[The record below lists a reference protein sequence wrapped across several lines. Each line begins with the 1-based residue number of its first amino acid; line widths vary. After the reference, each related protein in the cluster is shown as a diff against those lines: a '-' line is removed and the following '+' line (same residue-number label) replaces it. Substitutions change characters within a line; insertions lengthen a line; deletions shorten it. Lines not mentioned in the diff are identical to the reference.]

1 MSIEKFFTDQY
12 YKQANLI
19 WLLIPLSLI
28 NYFIYYLRTSFYKFN
43 IFKQK
48 KLPVTTIVVGNLIV
62 GGSGKTQLVIYLA
75 KLLKK
80 NNINVGIISRGYKG
94 RFKNTIEVFDSSNA
108 LDVGDEALLLKQKLN
123 IPVFISRSRF
133 EAGNAL
139 IKKYSETDVIISDD
153 GLQHKSLFFDHK
165 ILIND
170 DRYVTN
176 HLLLPAGPFREPLSK
191 IRDNDILVLSNSF
204 ESKKDFFK
212 FSLNH
217 KVTNLKTNE
226 VIALNKLTNLHLSI
240 GIGYPYRLIK
250 SLKKLCDFKYRIYD
264 DHYYFTNNDFKD
276 NFNYLIT
283 EKDSVKCTNIK
294 NKNIWVLKSDA
305 RMCPVF
311 EKKLLG
317 KILNG

>member
-19 WLLIPLSLI
+19 WLLVPFSLI
-28 NYFIYYLRTSFYKFN
+28 NYFLYYLRTGLYKFN

-94 RFKNTIEVFDSSNA
+94 KFKNTTEVFGNSNPV
-108 LDVGDEALLLKQKLN
+108 DVGDEALLLKQKLN

-139 IKKYSETDVIISDD
+139 IKKYSDTDVIISDD
-153 GLQHKSLFFDHK
+153 GLQHKSLIFDYK

-191 IRDNDILVLSNSF
+191 IHDNDILVLSNSL
-204 ESKKDFFK
+204 ESKKDFFN

-226 VIALNKLTNLHLSI
+226 KIALNKLPNLHLSI
-240 GIGYPYRLIK
+240 GIGYPYRLIN
-250 SLKKLCDFKYRIYD
+250 SLKKLCHFKYRIYD

-283 EKDSVKCTNIK
+283 EKDSVKCTNII
-294 NKNIWVLKSDA
+294 NKNIWVLKSDT

>member
-19 WLLIPLSLI
+19 WLLLPISLI
-28 NYFIYYLRTSFYKFN
+28 NYIFYYLRNALYKSN
-43 IFKQK
+43 IFKQR
-48 KLPVTTIVVGNLIV
+48 KLPVKTIVVGNLIV
-62 GGSGKTQLVIYLA
+62 GGSGKTQLVMYLA
-75 KLLKK
+75 KLFKK

-94 RFKNTIEVFDSSNA
+94 KSKNTTEVFGDSNPIH
-108 LDVGDEALLLKQKLN
+108 VGDEALLLKQKLDA
-123 IPVFISRSRF
+123 PVFVSRSRY
-133 EAGNAL
+133 EAGKAL
-139 IKKYSETDVIISDD
+139 IKKYSDVDVIISDD
-153 GLQHKSLFFDHK
+153 GLQHKSLIFDYK

-176 HLLLPAGPFREPLSK
+176 RLLLPAGPFREPLSR
-191 IRDNDILVLSNSF
+191 IHDNDIYVLSNSLK
-204 ESKKDFFK
+204 SRKNFFN
-212 FSLNH
+212 FSVNH
-217 KVTNLKTNE
+217 KVTNLKTSK
-226 VIALNKLTNLHLSI
+226 VMSLKILTNLHLSI
-240 GIGYPYRLIK
+240 GIGYPYRLIN
-250 SLKKLCDFKYRIYD
+250 SLKKLCHFKYQIYD
-264 DHYYFTNNDFKD
+264 DHYYFTKDDFKD

-283 EKDSVKCTNIK
+283 EKDSVKCKNID

>member
-19 WLLIPLSLI
+19 WLLVPFSLI
-28 NYFIYYLRTSFYKFN
+28 NYFLYYLITWLYKLN

-48 KLPVTTIVVGNLIV
+48 KLPVTTIVIGNIIV

-80 NNINVGIISRGYKG
+80 NNVNVGIISRGYKG
-94 RFKNTIEVFDSSNA
+94 NFKNTTEVFGNSNPV
-108 LDVGDEALLLKQKLN
+108 DVGDEALLLKQKLN
-123 IPVFISRSRF
+123 IPVFISKSRF

-139 IKKYSETDVIISDD
+139 IKKYSDTDVIISDD
-153 GLQHKSLFFDHK
+153 GLQHKSLIFDYK

-191 IRDNDILVLSNSF
+191 ILDNDILVLSNSL
-204 ESKKDFFK
+204 ESKKDFFN
-212 FSLNH
+212 FSLNN
-217 KVTNLKTNE
+217 KVTNLKTNKK
-226 VIALNKLTNLHLSI
+226 IALNKLPNLHLSV
-240 GIGYPYRLIK
+240 GIGNPYRLIN
-250 SLKKLCDFKYRIYD
+250 SLKKLCHFKYRIYD

-317 KILNG
+317 KILDG

>member
-12 YKQANLI
+12 YKQANVI

-28 NYFIYYLRTSFYKFN
+28 NYFIYYLRTGLYKFD

-94 RFKNTIEVFDSSNA
+94 RFKNTTEVFDNSNA
-108 LDVGDEALLLKQKLN
+108 IDVGDEALLLKQKLN

-153 GLQHKSLFFDHK
+153 GLQHKSLFFDYK

-191 IRDNDILVLSNSF
+191 IHDNDILVLSNSL

-217 KVTNLKTNE
+217 KVTNLKTKE
-226 VIALNKLTNLHLSI
+226 EIALNKLTNLHLSI
-240 GIGYPYRLIK
+240 GIGYPYRLIN
-250 SLKKLCDFKYRIYD
+250 SLKKLCDLNIGFMMIIIILQIMILKI
-264 DHYYFTNNDFKD
+264 T
-276 NFNYLIT
+276 LI
-283 EKDSVKCTNIK
+283 
-294 NKNIWVLKSDA
+294 
-305 RMCPVF
+305 
-311 EKKLLG
+311 
-317 KILNG
+317 IL